1 MRLQSN
7 TTTMKTYPNCKI
19 NLGLHVMR
27 KRDDGYHDLETIFVP
42 VSLHDELD
50 ISPANTFSFIQ
61 DGIAIDGNPDS
72 NLVVRAYHLLQQH
85 SGSRLSNVK
94 IRLTKKIPTGA
105 GLGGGSSD
113 AAFTLVMLNKIFN
126 LGIQT
131 KTLQSLA
138 AKLGADCAFF
148 IENIAAFATGIGDQ
162 LSPLPLNPL
171 LNYKLLLVKPDEFV
185 STAEAYRDITPRSQ
199 RTHSEPIDLRKA
211 LDNDIH
217 LWKNTIVNDF
227 ENSVF
232 PKHPRLKKIKS
243 ELYDAGA
250 LYAAMSGSGATIY
263 GIFQNNN
270 DINNLKNLFNNDNNF
285 VAICDTDITNIKK

>member
-1 MRLQSN
+1 
-7 TTTMKTYPNCKI
+7 MKTYPNCKI

-27 KRDDGYHDLETIFVP
+27 KRDDSYHDLETIFVP

-85 SGSRLSNVK
+85 SGSRLGNVK

-263 GIFQNNN
+263 GIFPNNS
-270 DINNLKNLFNNDNNF
+270 DIDNLKNLFNDGTNF
-285 VAICDTDITNIKK
+285 VAICDTNITNIIK

>member
-1 MRLQSN
+1 
-7 TTTMKTYPNCKI
+7 MKTYPNCKI

-85 SGSRLSNVK
+85 SGSRLGNVE

-199 RTHSEPIDLRKA
+199 RTHSEPIDLRK
-211 LDNDIH
+211 
-217 LWKNTIVNDF
+217 
-227 ENSVF
+227 
-232 PKHPRLKKIKS
+232 S

-263 GIFQNNN
+263 GIFPNNS
-270 DINNLKNLFNNDNNF
+270 DIDNLKNLFNNDNNF

>member
-1 MRLQSN
+1 
-7 TTTMKTYPNCKI
+7 
-19 NLGLHVMR
+19 MR
-27 KRDDGYHDLETIFVP
+27 KRDDSYHDLETIFVP

-85 SGSRLSNVK
+85 SGSRLGNVK

-263 GIFQNNN
+263 GIFPNNS
-270 DINNLKNLFNNDNNF
+270 DIDNLKNLFNDGTNF
-285 VAICDTDITNIKK
+285 VAICDTNITNIIK

>member
-1 MRLQSN
+1 
-7 TTTMKTYPNCKI
+7 MKTYPNCKI

>member
-85 SGSRLSNVK
+85 SGSRLGNVE

-171 LNYKLLLVKPDEFV
+171 LKYKLLLVKPDEFV

-211 LDNDIH
+211 LDNDIN
-217 LWKNTIVNDF
+217 LWENTIVNDF

-270 DINNLKNLFNNDNNF
+270 DIENLKNLFNNDNNF
-285 VAICDTDITNIKK
+285 VAICDTNITNI

>member
-1 MRLQSN
+1 MRLQSD

-50 ISPANTFSFIQ
+50 ISPANTFSFLQ

-85 SGSRLSNVK
+85 SGSRLGNVE

-126 LGIQT
+126 LGIQI

-162 LSPLPLNPL
+162 LSPPPLNPL

-185 STAEAYRDITPRSQ
+185 STYAKLSTTIFTSGKTPLSTTSKTASSQ
-199 RTHSEPIDLRKA
+199 
-211 LDNDIH
+211 
-217 LWKNTIVNDF
+217 NTPA
-227 ENSVF
+227 S
-232 PKHPRLKKIKS
+232 KKS
-243 ELYDAGA
+243 RANYMTPELS
-250 LYAAMSGSGATIY
+250 MPP
-263 GIFQNNN
+263 
-270 DINNLKNLFNNDNNF
+270 
-285 VAICDTDITNIKK
+285 

>member
-1 MRLQSN
+1 
-7 TTTMKTYPNCKI
+7 
-19 NLGLHVMR
+19 MR

-85 SGSRLSNVK
+85 SGSRLGNVE

-171 LNYKLLLVKPDEFV
+171 LKYKLLLVKPDEFV

-211 LDNDIH
+211 LDNDIN

-270 DINNLKNLFNNDNNF
+270 DIDNLKNLFNNDNNF
-285 VAICDTDITNIKK
+285 VAICDTNITNI